1 MAAWGTKT
9 FEEDTANDWIQE
21 LIDSE
26 DAREFLSESLSIDPG
41 YIEADQ
47 AAIVLAASE
56 TLIALLDEPRIGVPG
71 ALVDWVG
78 DNECDDVSDL
88 PEVALPALAK
98 VLGKESELRE
108 IWSDS
113 EDFDGWL
120 ENIESMREV
129 ITQMAQL

>member
-26 DAREFLSESLSIDPG
+26 DAREFLSDSLSIDPG

-56 TLIALLDEPRIGVPG
+56 TLIALLDEPRAGVPG
-71 ALVDWVG
+71 ELVDWVG

-98 VLGKESELRE
+98 VLGKESELRD

-120 ENIESMREV
+120 ENVESMREV

>member
-71 ALVDWVG
+71 ELVDWVG
-78 DNECDDVSDL
+78 DNECDDVSEL
-88 PEVALPALAK
+88 PEIALPALAK
-98 VLGKESELRE
+98 VLGKESELRD

-113 EDFDGWL
+113 EDFDEWL
-120 ENIESMREV
+120 ENVESIRE
-129 ITQMAQL
+129 IIMQLAQL

>member
-56 TLIALLDEPRIGVPG
+56 TLIALLDEPRAAVPG
-71 ALVDWVG
+71 ELVDWVG

-113 EDFDGWL
+113 EDFDEWL
-120 ENIESMREV
+120 ENVESMREV
-129 ITQMAQL
+129 ITQLAQL

>member
-71 ALVDWVG
+71 ELVDWVG

>member
-26 DAREFLSESLSIDPG
+26 DAREFLIESLTTDPG
-41 YIEADQ
+41 YIEVDQ
-47 AAIVLAASE
+47 AALVLAASE
-56 TLIALLDEPRIGVPG
+56 TLIALLDEPRAGVPG
-71 ALVDWVG
+71 ELVDWVG

-88 PEVALPALAK
+88 PEVALPALAR
-98 VLGKESELRE
+98 VLGDESELRE

-113 EDFDGWL
+113 EDFDEWL
-120 ENIESMREV
+120 ENVEAIREV
-129 ITQMAQL
+129 IAQMAQL

>member
-47 AAIVLAASE
+47 ASIVLAASE
-56 TLIALLDEPRIGVPG
+56 TLIALLDEPRSAVPG
-71 ALVDWVG
+71 ELVDWVG

-113 EDFDGWL
+113 EDFDEWL
-120 ENIESMREV
+120 ENVESMREV
-129 ITQMAQL
+129 ISQMAQL

>member
-9 FEEDTANDWIQE
+9 FEEDTANDWIKE

-26 DAREFLSESLSIDPG
+26 DAREFLFESLSIDPG

-47 AAIVLAASE
+47 AALVLAASE
-56 TLIALLDEPRIGVPG
+56 TLIALLDEPRAGVPG
-71 ALVDWVG
+71 ELVDWLG

-88 PEVALPALAK
+88 PLIAIPALAK
-98 VLGKESELRE
+98 VIGDESELRD

-113 EDFDGWL
+113 EDFEEWL
-120 ENIESMREV
+120 ENVESIREV
-129 ITQMAQL
+129 IAQMAQL

>member
-26 DAREFLSESLSIDPG
+26 DAREFLTESLSVDPG

-47 AAIVLAASE
+47 AALVLSASE

-71 ALVDWVG
+71 ELVDWVG

-88 PEVALPALAK
+88 PEVALPALAQ
-98 VLGKESELRE
+98 VLSNESELRD

-113 EDFDGWL
+113 EDFDEWL
-120 ENIESMREV
+120 ENVESMREI
-129 ITQMAQL
+129 ITQLAQL

>member
-26 DAREFLSESLSIDPG
+26 DQREFLIDSLSTDPG

-47 AAIVLAASE
+47 GSSILAAAE
-56 TLIALLDEPRIGVPG
+56 TLIALLDDARVGIPG
-71 ALVDWVG
+71 ELVDWVG
-78 DNECDDVSDL
+78 DNECEDVSDL
-88 PEVALPALAK
+88 PEVALAAINK
-98 VLGKESELRE
+98 VVGPESELFE

-113 EDFDGWL
+113 EDFDEWL
-120 ENIESMREV
+120 ENVEQMREV
-129 ITQMAQL
+129 LLQLSQL

>member
-26 DAREFLSESLSIDPG
+26 DARELLSESLSVDPG

-71 ALVDWVG
+71 ELVDWVG
-78 DNECDDVSDL
+78 DNECDDVSEL
-88 PEVALPALAK
+88 PEEALPALDK
-98 VLGKESELRE
+98 VLGKESELRD
-108 IWSDS
+108 IWADS
-113 EDFDGWL
+113 EDFDEWL
-120 ENIESMREV
+120 ENVESMREA
-129 ITQMAQL
+129 ISQMAQL